1 MRASIDVSSTSAVDW
16 KPSIISSPRQLLSP
30 YLPPILPCSH
40 HMLNL
45 LPTLKPQPTQ
55 ASLIKSNLCRRL
67 CDIPRI
73 LVERPISLMPL
84 LLDRRPKLQQ
94 LIRHR
99 LSRGFEH
106 VDQGPGLR
114 FIVFSKQCNRQACCA
129 CTASPVSAIPVSKDS
144 KTRKRKGEEC
154 E

>member
-1 MRASIDVSSTSAVDW
+1 MRASIDFSSTSAVDW

-30 YLPPILPCSH
+30 YLPHILPSSDH
-40 HMLNL
+40 ILNL

-67 CDIPRI
+67 RHIPRI
-73 LVERPISLMPL
+73 LIKSPISLMPL
-84 LLDRRPKLQQ
+84 LLNRRPKLQQ
-94 LIRHR
+94 LIRNR

-106 VDQGPGLR
+106 VDQRPGLG
-114 FIVFSKQCNRQACCA
+114 FIVFGEQCNRQACCA
-129 CTASPVSAIPVSKDS
+129 CTASPVSAIPISKDS